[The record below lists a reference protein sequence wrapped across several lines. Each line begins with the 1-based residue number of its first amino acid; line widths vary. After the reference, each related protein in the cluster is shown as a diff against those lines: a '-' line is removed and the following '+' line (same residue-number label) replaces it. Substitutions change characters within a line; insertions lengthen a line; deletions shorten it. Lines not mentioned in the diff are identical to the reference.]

1 MTTKRPTL
9 ADVAAR
15 AGTSTAV
22 VSYVMNNGPRPV
34 SEGLRAKVVAA
45 VDELNYRPDR
55 VARALRRPRRWRQIG
70 LLVPDLTMPLYGAFV
85 GRVEVEARA
94 RGHLTMIG
102 NTGFE
107 PDREVEFAG
116 SFADVGID
124 GLIVV
129 GAVDAAATGRLCAQA
144 RIPVVWVHNSRGV
157 IDSPIVGA
165 DHVGAGRLATQHLVG
180 THGCAGIVFV
190 GGLSGDDVEY
200 GDRETVLQRYL
211 GFSSVVGDAARTIRT
226 DLTAAG
232 SYAAVSAYLR
242 TCVAPP
248 RGMVVGTYG
257 QSAAVIRAIV
267 DAGLHIPDD
276 IRVIGFDADSANRY
290 RPIILTTVQ
299 QPIEAITRCAL
310 NLLLDED
317 AGKARNVDAQPLG
330 VTLNLGETC
339 GCASSTD
346 GTIARSASPTRNL
359 RPGQA
364 ASATIRTTRS
374 RSSGG

>member
-1 MTTKRPTL
+1 VRDPPNQTGSIVTAKRPTL

-22 VSYVMNNGPRPV
+22 VSYVLNNGPRPV
-34 SEGLRAKVVAA
+34 SDTLRAKVVAA

-55 VARALRRPRRWRQIG
+55 VAQALRRPRRWRQIG

-94 RGHLTMIG
+94 RDHLTMVG
-102 NTGFE
+102 NTGFDPE
-107 PDREVEFAG
+107 REVEFAG
-116 SFADVGID
+116 AFADVGID

-129 GAVDAAATGRLCAQA
+129 GAVDAAATSRLCVQA
-144 RIPVVWVHNSRGV
+144 RIPVVWVHNSRGA

-165 DHVGAGRLATQHLVG
+165 DHVRGGRLAAQHLIG
-180 THGCAGIVFV
+180 THGCADIVFV

-200 GDRETVLQRYL
+200 GDRETVVQRYL
-211 GFSSVVGDAARTIRT
+211 GFSSVVGESARTIRT

-242 TCVAPP
+242 TCARPP
-248 RGMVVGTYG
+248 QGLVVGTYG
-257 QSAAVIRAIV
+257 QSAAVLRAVV

-276 IRVIGFDADSANRY
+276 IRIVGFDATTANSY

-299 QPIEAITRCAL
+299 QPIEAITRRAL
-310 NLLLDED
+310 SRLLDED
-317 AGKARNVDAQPLG
+317 AGKAQTADAEPLD
-330 VTLNLGETC
+330 VTLNPGETC
-339 GCASSTD
+339 GCASV
-346 GTIARSASPTRNL
+346 GY
-359 RPGQA
+359 RP
-364 ASATIRTTRS
+364 SDRDKKF
-374 RSSGG
+374 

>member
-1 MTTKRPTL
+1 VTAKRPTL

-34 SEGLRAKVVAA
+34 SDTLRAKVVAA

-107 PDREVEFAG
+107 PDREVEFAAA
-116 SFADVGID
+116 FADVGID

-129 GAVDAAATGRLCAQA
+129 GAVDAAATSRLCVQA
-144 RIPVVWVHNSRGV
+144 RIPVVWVHNSRGA
-157 IDSPIVGA
+157 IDSPIIGA
-165 DHVGAGRLATQHLVG
+165 DHVHAGHLATQHLVR
-180 THGCAGIVFV
+180 THGCVDTLFV

-200 GDRETVLQRYL
+200 GDRETVTQRYR
-211 GFSSVVGDAARTIRT
+211 GFASVAGESAPIIRT
-226 DLTAAG
+226 DLTASG
-232 SYAAVSAYLR
+232 SYAAVSTYLR
-242 TCVAPP
+242 TCARPP

-257 QSAAVIRAIV
+257 QSAAVLRAV
-267 DAGLHIPDD
+267 LDAGLRTPDD
-276 IRVIGFDADSANRY
+276 IRIIGFDADTANSY

-299 QPIEAITRCAL
+299 QPIEAITRHAL
-310 NLLLDED
+310 NRLLNDGTDRTGNADTDTDADTDADTEPLD
-317 AGKARNVDAQPLG
+317 
-330 VTLNLGETC
+330 VTLNPGETC
-339 GCASSTD
+339 GCAPSVT
-346 GTIARSASPTRNL
+346 
-359 RPGQA
+359 
-364 ASATIRTTRS
+364 S
-374 RSSGG
+374 R